1 MLIQPSAVTKE
12 KPMLT
17 LISGLFL
24 NSESNLLGLLTAQLT
39 VYSEGLISPF
49 PSVSSFFFFFP
60 FLDFI
65 FHNSFR
71 FTETNTVDSAVFPYS
86 PSPTAVSPT
95 SNTLHECGTSVTI
108 SEQY

>member
-49 PSVSSFFFFFP
+49 PSGSSFFFFFFP

-65 FHNSFR
+65 FYNSFR

-95 SNTLHECGTSVTI
+95 INTLH
-108 SEQY
+108 

>member
-1 MLIQPSAVTKE
+1 MDFRGMLIQPNAVTKK

-24 NSESNLLGLLTAQLT
+24 NSESNLLGLLIAQLT

-49 PSVSSFFFFFP
+49 PSGSSFIFFFP

-65 FHNSFR
+65 FLQQF
-71 FTETNTVDSAVFPYS
+71 
-86 PSPTAVSPT
+86 
-95 SNTLHECGTSVTI
+95 
-108 SEQY
+108 

>member
-1 MLIQPSAVTKE
+1 MDFRGMLIQPNAVTKK

-24 NSESNLLGLLTAQLT
+24 NSESNLLGLLIAQLT

-49 PSVSSFFFFFP
+49 PSGSSFIFFSP

-65 FHNSFR
+65 FYNSFR

-86 PSPTAVSPT
+86 PSPTAISPT
-95 SNTLHECGTSVTI
+95 INTLH
-108 SEQY
+108 